1 LAVSKSAI
9 KVVKVTLRD
18 DAANTTTLPES
29 PETGVAMSEGDAASS
44 ELAAAALDAAAL
56 DGAALDGAAAEVG
69 AEADGVAVFFDEL
82 HALKHKATVAVAIT
96 AADTWRFI
104 GSPVAIRGRRVAPVS
119 NGAREVP
126 PPRWST

>member
-44 ELAAAALDAAAL
+44 ELAAAALDTAGL
-56 DGAALDGAAAEVG
+56 DAAALDGAAAEVG
-69 AEADGVAVFFDEL
+69 GADGDAVFFDEL